1 MHNKITEIS
10 YKNFKCHSKI
20 QEKIS
25 DLTILTGS
33 NATGK
38 SSVIQGILI
47 SFLAWKN
54 ADNKSIQ
61 TRDVYGI
68 DLGLPETIIS
78 EEHDDNLIHLN
89 IKIDKVDNNVILG
102 LSDAEY
108 GDISFEI
115 LNREEIIEKRLEKKN
130 LNKINLFYLN
140 AERIGPRIKGDISHS
155 ETMYVGSKGE
165 NTNYTISKMDKM
177 QKLEEKWKICKDLK
191 ISKIERF
198 SSNCEE
204 WLNVIIPGTKLQVE
218 EDLEMN
224 QSKIKF
230 INNGDAYLPT
240 ATGFGITYV
249 LPIIVQALIASMYE
263 NPILIVENPE
273 AHLHPYSQSAI
284 GKFLALV
291 SLSGV
296 QILIETHSEHV
307 INGCRVQLAHAKSC
321 DKMTTVFFN
330 KKNYNSGYQVI
341 KTLDNGELVE
351 WPEGFFDQN
360 RNDLRELLEMR
371 RCGN

>member
-1 MHNKITEIS
+1 MQEEI
-10 YKNFKCHSKI
+10 N
-20 QEKIS
+20 

-54 ADNKSIQ
+54 VNNKNIQ

-68 DLGLPETIIS
+68 DLGLPEAIIS
-78 EEHDDNLIHLN
+78 EEHDDNSIYLN
-89 IKIDKVDNNVILG
+89 IKINEVDNNVILG
-102 LSDAEY
+102 LPNAEY
-108 GDISFEI
+108 GDLSFEI
-115 LNREEIIEKRLEKKN
+115 LNREDIIEKQSDNKN

-140 AERIGPRIKGDISHS
+140 AERIGPRIKGEISHND
-155 ETMYVGSKGE
+155 TMYVGSKGE
-165 NTNYTISKMDKM
+165 NTNYTISNMDKI
-177 QKLEEKWKICKDLK
+177 QKLDEKWKICKELK
-191 ISKIERF
+191 ISEIERF
-198 SSNCEE
+198 SANCEA
-204 WLNVIIPGTKLQVE
+204 WLDVIIPGTKLQVE

-249 LPIIVQALIASMYE
+249 LPIVVQALIASMYE

-321 DKMTTVFFN
+321 DKMTTVFFS
-330 KKNYNSGYQVI
+330 KKNCNSGYRVI
-341 KTLDNGELVE
+341 KTLDNGELEE

-360 RNDLRELLEMR
+360 RKDLRKLLEMR
-371 RCGN
+371 KCGN